1 MVLYLI
7 VTGMI
12 LVFFVAPAWF
22 AFRREEA
29 EARVLLDEAMSAG
42 THEPSTIYPWVN
54 PSLCMGSGTCVSVCP
69 EDAVLQVIDGR
80 ARLVNG
86 SECVGHGACAAACP
100 TQAIEL
106 RFGTERRGVDIPALD
121 TEFQTNVPGIYV
133 VGELGG
139 MGLIANAVR
148 QGVEAV
154 GYIAGTLPK
163 RAGGALDIVIV
174 GGGPA
179 GIGASLE
186 ATRRGLTH
194 VVIEQDELG
203 GSIRHFPRQ
212 KIVMSHGLTLPGR
225 PPIASATIS
234 KEELVDLLLD
244 AVKDAQLPI
253 CERETVLGVRRLP
266 DGVFEVQT
274 SKRFPRAMRVLLAV
288 GRRGSPR
295 KLGVPGEDLAKVAY
309 RLLDPELIQHSHVL
323 VVGGGDSAIEAACS
337 LADFPTNRVTISYRG
352 DSFGRAKAANRAR
365 LDAAVERGALVV
377 LWKSE
382 VSSITPDRVFLTT
395 PEGEKVIPNDLVF
408 VFAGGVLPTN
418 FLLAA
423 GVEVERH
430 FGERVETLDSTHGHE

>member
-1 MVLYLI
+1 MLLYGV
-7 VTGMI
+7 VTLMI
-12 LVFFVAPAWF
+12 LVFFVGPAWL

-29 EARVLLDEAMSAG
+29 EARVLLDEALSAG
-42 THEPSTIYPWVN
+42 THEPSTIYPWVD
-54 PSLCMGSGTCVSVCP
+54 PSACMGSGTCVSVCP

-86 SECVGHGACAAACP
+86 AECVGHGACAAACP

-148 QGVEAV
+148 QGVEAI
-154 GYIAGTLPK
+154 GYVAETLPK
-163 RAGGALDIVIV
+163 RVGGALDVIIV

-212 KIVMSHGLTLPGR
+212 KIVMSHGLKLPGR
-225 PPIASATIS
+225 PPVSAATIS
-234 KEELVDLLLD
+234 KEELVDLLLGTVRD
-244 AVKDAQLPI
+244 AKLPF

-274 SKRFPRAMRVLLAV
+274 SKRFPRAMRVVLAV

-295 KLGVPGEDLAKVAY
+295 KLSVPGEDLTKVSY
-309 RLLDPELIQHSHVL
+309 RLLDPELVQHSHVL
-323 VVGGGDSAIEAACS
+323 VVGGGDSALEAACS
-337 LADFPTNRVTISYRG
+337 LADIPTNRVTISYRG
-352 DSFGRAKAANRAR
+352 ENFSRAKAANRAR
-365 LDAAVERGALVV
+365 VQAAIDGGGIVV

-382 VSSITPDRVFLTT
+382 VASISPDRVVLTT
-395 PEGEKVIPNDLVF
+395 PEGEKVVPNDLVY

-430 FGERVETLDSTHGHE
+430 FGERVETLDSTHGQE